1 MSRINIF
8 QETETNP
15 FYDPSRSR
23 NGGGYHQPKYGF
35 LFGAWCGTFHDTSC
49 GDFGTRYTLTMT
61 NTEEAYHAAWGSM
74 YDDWESNFPE
84 QFPEPNFYK
93 AFEEIFDEKI
103 PTESEV

>member
-1 MSRINIF
+1 MNRINIF

-23 NGGGYHQPKYGF
+23 NGGGYHQPKYGIQ
-35 LFGAWCGTFHDTSC
+35 FGAWCGTFRDTSC
-49 GDFGTRYTLTMT
+49 GDFGTRYGLIISDG
-61 NTEEAYHAAWGSM
+61 EREYRAGWGTM
-74 YDDWESNFPE
+74 YDEWESNFPE

-93 AFEEIFDEKI
+93 AFEEVFGERI